1 MKKKTKELINAVI
14 DTPNLPSH
22 LYEAAWAAFH
32 EESKPRGRKPLEPE
46 KLWELIDYLEE
57 RIAGGLSLH
66 AAAEAAAG
74 AKIVKPMRN
83 GRYAENLTMPDGPEG
98 EKWIDLVEDD
108 MFTLTARQIENL
120 YNQTPKFK
128 PV

>member
-57 RIAGGLSLH
+57 RIGKGLSIH
-66 AAAEAAAG
+66 AAAEAAASETTTRLISNRLI
-74 AKIVKPMRN
+74 KSQSFP
-83 GRYAENLTMPDGPEG
+83 LT
-98 EKWIDLVEDD
+98 V
-108 MFTLTARQIENL
+108 RQIESL
-120 YNQTPKFK
+120 YAKTPQFRPCLK
-128 PV
+128 